1 MDIDP
6 NDYYYYNIYEQQRE
20 KQSKVK
26 GFLSMLVLMA
36 GGAVL
41 FLVLFMIVAYFK

>member
-6 NDYYYYNIYEQQRE
+6 NDYYYYNIYEQQTER
-20 KQSKVK
+20 KSKVK

-36 GGAVL
+36 AGTIF
-41 FLVLFMIVAYFK
+41 FLVMFMIVGYLK